1 MFLPKWKFLIPFMLL
16 SKSLLASHASFF
28 SLYIPVA
35 NPQANLM
42 EKDGIEL
49 RKILISSFNMD
60 ADISGVT
67 WEHKVNS
74 PDDFLRGKDVN
85 LANIKGLTVEA
96 KNYGDK
102 SCVVTIDSSQITS
115 DYKDNELNKIL
126 NYVKQA
132 TKRTIKENHHQCKIK
147 EIKIPKE
154 ATFLEYPKPLNLEK
168 SAFSIFSS
176 YNSGIQEAPFLHDT
190 FYILGYNKGKIAY
203 SIDYETDPRDM
214 VHIETF
220 IQDLVTDEIVWK
232 HEFKKEDNITNIN
245 FKSFWNENHKT
256 VIDSMKDYNIT
267 LNNHFSLQTDEPHYR
282 NDTLKLTSKTQKE
295 YYKDWGTQF
304 VKSSTL
310 YLGSKEKGQKIIDTK
325 SYNDSQLLERE
336 ILGFLNIEKGNRR
349 IAVIVANLYR
359 GWEGPPHVLGYEII
373 GASLSVGFKK

>member
-1 MFLPKWKFLIPFMLL
+1 MFLSKWKFSIPFIIL
-16 SKSLLASHASFF
+16 SQSLLASHASFF

-35 NPQANLM
+35 NPQADLM

-49 RKILISSFNMD
+49 RKILLSSYNMD

-67 WEHKVNS
+67 WVHNVNS
-74 PDDFLRGKDVN
+74 SDDILRAKNVN

-102 SCVVTIDSSQITS
+102 SCVVTIDSTKITS
-115 DYKDNELNKIL
+115 NYKDSELNKIL
-126 NYVKQA
+126 SYVKQA

-154 ATFLEYPKPLNLEK
+154 ATSLKYPKPLNLEK
-168 SAFSIFSS
+168 RAFNIFSS

-203 SIDYETDPRDM
+203 AIEYETDPRDM

-220 IQDLVTDEIVWK
+220 IQDLITDEIVWRD
-232 HEFKKEDNITNIN
+232 EFKKEDNITDVN
-245 FKSFWNENHKT
+245 FKSFWNEHHQT
-256 VIDSMKDYNIT
+256 VTNSMRQYNIASDN
-267 LNNHFSLQTDEPHYR
+267 LFSLQTDEPHYH
-282 NDTLKLTSKTQKE
+282 NDTLKLTSKTEKE
-295 YYKDWGTQF
+295 YYKDWGIQF

-310 YLGSKEKGQKIIDTK
+310 YLSSKQKGQKTIDTK
-325 SYNDSQLLERE
+325 SYKDSHLLERE
-336 ILGFLNIEKGNRR
+336 ILGFLNIEKGNKR

-359 GWEGPPHVLGYEII
+359 GWEGPPHVLGYEMI
-373 GASLSVGFKK
+373 GASLSIGFKK